1 MGKKKIIL
9 DTNGLMIPGQFG
21 VEILSEL
28 ERLGFDSLIVPKPV
42 VLELEK
48 LSIEARGLDRRAA
61 RIALS
66 LLDDKRFEILEA
78 EGKVDDLIVDLAV
91 ELGAAVLTNDIEL
104 KKRLCSK
111 NVSVVY
117 LRGKN
122 HLSI

>member
-28 ERLGFDSLIVPKPV
+28 ERLGFDFLIVPKPV

-66 LLDDKRFEILEA
+66 LLDDRRFEILEA

-91 ELGAAVLTNDIEL
+91 RLGAAVLTNDIEL

>member
-48 LSIEARGLDRRAA
+48 LSIEAKGLDRRAA

-66 LLDDKRFEILEA
+66 LIKDKRFEILEA
-78 EGKVDDLIVDLAV
+78 EGKVDDVIVDLAV
-91 ELGAAVLTNDIEL
+91 KLGAAVLTNDIEL

>member
-1 MGKKKIIL
+1 MEKKKIIL

-28 ERLGFDSLIVPKPV
+28 ERLGFDSFIVPKPV

-48 LSIEARGLDRRAA
+48 LSIEAKGLDRRAA

-66 LLDDKRFEILEA
+66 LIKDKRFEILEA

-91 ELGAAVLTNDIEL
+91 KLGAAVLTNDIEL

-111 NVSVVY
+111 DVSVVY

>member
-48 LSIEARGLDRRAA
+48 LSTEARGLDRRAA

-66 LLDDKRFEILEA
+66 LIKDKRFEILEA
-78 EGKVDDLIVDLAV
+78 EGKVDDLIVDLAIK
-91 ELGAAVLTNDIEL
+91 LGAAVLTNDIEL